1 MGFSKDIIHFN
12 FVSEAIFAIN
22 PTIQYPK
29 TQFSNVPSFQHSKGE
44 ALNLYLMQNSLPQ
57 HTKVTLIK
65 YYILI
70 SLTLVVL
77 VTPVKGL
84 AFERYNR
91 VVKYDRYFSK
101 YSKRFFGP
109 GFDWQ
114 YFKAQAVAES
124 RLKAAA
130 TSSVG
135 AVGIMQIM
143 PRTFADITRKNPS
156 IKGTRA
162 QPRWN
167 IAAGIYYDRT
177 LWNLWK
183 AERPFF
189 DRINFMFGSYN
200 AGKGSILKAQKVAE
214 NKGLDPNL
222 WNSIEPALPLVT
234 GKRSKETIGYVRKIT
249 SIKGVLK

>member
-1 MGFSKDIIHFN
+1 MNK
-12 FVSEAIFAIN
+12 
-22 PTIQYPK
+22 K
-29 TQFSNVPSFQHSKGE
+29 
-44 ALNLYLMQNSLPQ
+44 LPQ
-57 HTKVTLIK
+57 YNKNTILKH
-65 YYILI
+65 YILI
-70 SLTLVVL
+70 SLTFVVL
-77 VTPVKGL
+77 ITPVSGL

-109 GFDWQ
+109 GFDWR

-143 PRTFADITRKNPS
+143 PRTFTEITRKNS
-156 IKGTRA
+156 IIKGTRA

-183 AERPFF
+183 ADRPFF

-214 NKGLDPNL
+214 NKGLNPNL
-222 WNSIEPALPLVT
+222 WDSIEPALPLVT